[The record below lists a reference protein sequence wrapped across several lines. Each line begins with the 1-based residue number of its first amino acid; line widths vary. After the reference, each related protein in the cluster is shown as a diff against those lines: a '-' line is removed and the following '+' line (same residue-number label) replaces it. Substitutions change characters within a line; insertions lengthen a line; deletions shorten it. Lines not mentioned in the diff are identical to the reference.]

1 MNSNEDEKFEYIGRV
16 LYDNLGDKSTCRNK
30 NVIYG
35 LDKFTNCLERTNE
48 ELQEYWC

>member
-1 MNSNEDEKFEYIGRV
+1 MNSKQDEKFEYIGRV
-16 LYDNLGDKSTCRNK
+16 LYNNVGDKSICRIK

-35 LDKFTNCLERTNE
+35 LDKFLYCFGRTNE